1 MTVAPSM
8 SKDILV
14 VDDEAILRESLS
26 RTLQRTGYSVV
37 TAGSAEEA
45 LALLEGG
52 THVRTVITDIKMPGR
67 SGLDLVEE
75 IQHSTPQLPVVLI
88 TAHGTI
94 ESAVS
99 AMKKGAYDY
108 IRKPFTADEIEIV
121 IGKALDHHDLLSE
134 NAQLRRELEP
144 IRRPDLVIGSSAA
157 MQEVSR
163 LIRAAAGS
171 DATILLQG
179 ESGSGKEVLARALHD
194 WGTRKDRPFLA
205 VNCAALTA
213 GLLESELFGHEK
225 GAFTGA
231 QEMRKG
237 RFELAHGGTLLLDEI
252 SEMDLGLQSK
262 LLRVLQE
269 MAFERVGSSVTRK
282 VDVRVV
288 ATTNRNLK
296 EEASAGRFRQDLY
309 FRLAVIPIQVPAL
322 RERKQDIPELSAHY
336 LEKLQAKLGRPHK
349 LLPQAH
355 DLLIKYSWPGNVREL
370 FNVLERAAILNPDE
384 NIGPEQLAP
393 MLEMAPFPNVESGA
407 PTDHEI
413 TIEEM
418 EQQLILSTLDRL
430 NGHKTNAAK
439 SLGITVKTLRNK
451 LGRWGIDR

>member
-1 MTVAPSM
+1 
-8 SKDILV
+8 
-14 VDDEAILRESLS
+14 
-26 RTLQRTGYSVV
+26 Q
-37 TAGSAEEA
+37 
-45 LALLEGG
+45 
-52 THVRTVITDIKMPGR
+52 
-67 SGLDLVEE
+67 
-75 IQHSTPQLPVVLI
+75 
-88 TAHGTI
+88 
-94 ESAVS
+94 
-99 AMKKGAYDY
+99 
-108 IRKPFTADEIEIV
+108 
-121 IGKALDHHDLLSE
+121 
-134 NAQLRRELEP
+134 
-144 IRRPDLVIGSSAA
+144 
-157 MQEVSR
+157 
-163 LIRAAAGS
+163 
-171 DATILLQG
+171 
-179 ESGSGKEVLARALHD
+179 
-194 WGTRKDRPFLA
+194 
-205 VNCAALTA
+205 
-213 GLLESELFGHEK
+213 LLESELFGHEK

-322 RERKQDIPELSAHY
+322 RERKQDIPELAAHY
-336 LEKLQAKLGRPHK
+336 LEKLQTKLGRPHK

-355 DLLIKYSWPGNVREL
+355 DLLVKYSWPGNVREL

-393 MLEMAPFPNVESGA
+393 MLEMSPSPNLESGT
-407 PTDHEI
+407 PIDQEI

-430 NGHKTNAAK
+430 HGHKTNAAK